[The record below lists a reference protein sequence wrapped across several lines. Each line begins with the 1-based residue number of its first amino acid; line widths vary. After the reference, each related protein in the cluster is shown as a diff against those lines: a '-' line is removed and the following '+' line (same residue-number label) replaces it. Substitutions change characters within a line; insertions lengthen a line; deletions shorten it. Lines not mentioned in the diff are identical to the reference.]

1 MDDNRIKRRL
11 AAILAADAVG
21 YSKHMARDEE
31 GTLRV
36 LSGHRTIIDGLIAT
50 FSGRIVGTAGDSVL
64 AEFGSSVDAVRCAVE
79 IQAALATRNA
89 GLSDDDRL
97 LFRIGINLGDVIVE
111 GDDILGDGVNVA
123 ARLESIAEPGGICIS
138 SSIYDQIAGKLN
150 LGFADMG
157 HQSLKNIGRPV
168 RTYMVSRDG
177 SLAETAAPAAAT
189 RAGAAAS
196 ADAEPARSSATL
208 WLTAAGA
215 VGLVIVT
222 IMFLGRG
229 RQADAPSPTPAQ
241 TAVAPVSAPA
251 SAPSGTPEATAPPAV
266 SATAPPPTA
275 EPQVRRP
282 QPSSAGSSTA
292 SAPASSAAGAPTTAA
307 GATVATAAQAEAP
320 AAPAGAAAARVFTGG
335 TATGSCEGDGDDAL
349 TGEGVVRVEG
359 SSLIV
364 SFPPAGG
371 RRAPVVA
378 RGRVADDGGVTLQV
392 VRGGRGRGGAGGSFS
407 GRLVDGRGTLTG
419 PVGRCSLTLQLN

>member
-1 MDDNRIKRRL
+1 MDAPLIKRRL

-36 LSGHRTIIDGLIAT
+36 LSGHRVIIDGLIAT

-79 IQAALATRNA
+79 IQAALATRNDS
-89 GLSDDDRL
+89 LPEPDRL

-123 ARLESIAEPGGICIS
+123 ARLESIAEPGGICVS
-138 SSIYDQIAGKLN
+138 SSIYDQISGKLN

-168 RTYMVSRDG
+168 RTYMVARDG
-177 SLAETAAPAAAT
+177 AESVPSQDGAAPASAT
-189 RAGAAAS
+189 PAS
-196 ADAEPARSSATL
+196 KGSATL

-215 VGLVIVT
+215 VGLVIVA
-222 IMFLGRG
+222 MMLMGGR
-229 RQADAPSPTPAQ
+229 RQPASAPGEAAT
-241 TAVAPVSAPA
+241 SAPA
-251 SAPSGTPEATAPPAV
+251 SVSPDAT
-266 SATAPPPTA
+266 
-275 EPQVRRP
+275 
-282 QPSSAGSSTA
+282 GA
-292 SAPASSAAGAPTTAA
+292 SAPAAGPIESAPVAPRA
-307 GATVATAAQAEAP
+307 
-320 AAPAGAAAARVFTGG
+320 FTGG
-335 TATGSCEGDGDDAL
+335 TATGACEGDDQL
-349 TGEGVVRVEG
+349 TGEGTVRVDG
-359 SSLIV
+359 NDLVV
-364 SFPPAGG
+364 SFPPAAG
-371 RRAPVVA
+371 RRVPIVA
-378 RGRVADDGGVTLQV
+378 RGQLRDDGAVTLQV

-419 PVGRCSLTLQLN
+419 PAGRCTVALRLH